1 MPTILR
7 EDERQKLQSILV
19 GILGRDPYD
28 KEQERYM
35 LVKEA
40 GLEDIVSGIDLS
52 GSRLTVAEELIA
64 CLEDYG
70 PLPDQLDTYAL
81 GALLKQLLTLEP
93 EWAEAKFI
101 AYLIVE
107 HRLVGNDFYLSELRA
122 EYVGVPTMFGGDK
135 GILFPRAADDEPET
149 SELTMEEDKP
159 RYANIVLVDAQRRS
173 SLGKNYRMKPG
184 DETVLRVD
192 IGALSADSLVSHPGS
207 FPEDSLPQDEELWP
221 IDVMVTS
228 SEFRLG
234 DEASV
239 AHGRLFL
246 PRDKREPARTKD
258 GEKYLYFPLY
268 APLMEVW
275 AHVRVGFYYE
285 NNLLQSYKVVASIG
299 GTDPVYA
306 EEEPDFSISQAFSL
320 SETTLDAWRRNPRR
334 LTILTNDNVDG
345 SYQLVLRGE
354 GGAGTVAG
362 TFKLNSQAVGGAV
375 AELRKALW
383 KISPQKEKLSKSQL
397 IEHMRA
403 LAPLGYKLWIHIM
416 GQFEDFFEVADL
428 LQASEAP
435 IIQVTRPD
443 TGSYVFPWGLL
454 YDIPVDSEEEFK
466 VCPSIDGLLNGTI
479 PEGTRCCPEVVKSGK
494 PHAGNTLCPFG
505 FWGYRYAIE
514 QLSST
519 KSLETQIPTPGD
531 IEMAVG
537 LTQYDVNRNRLAEH
551 VKWLEENLGGVKMRQ
566 ADTRA
571 KIKDALHDPDLQ
583 LVYFYCHGH
592 YDDDAGKDV
601 YLGIGNK
608 EKLSGEDFTSWLHD
622 WRWQDRIKVWDQV
635 RPLVFINA
643 CHSLDILP
651 DSLVSLLKAFMG
663 HANAAG
669 IIGTEVRVDQNL
681 GYRIA
686 EMFFDEFVNERKKVW
701 EALQTIRFHFLCQ
714 GNLFGLI
721 YTPYCSAD
729 LQLQPKNG
737 N

>member
-1 MPTILR
+1 MPTMLR
-7 EDERQKLQSILV
+7 EDERRRLHGILV
-19 GILGRDPYD
+19 GILDRDPYN

-35 LVKEA
+35 LMKKA
-40 GLEDIVSGIDLS
+40 GLEDIVSGVDLS
-52 GSRLTVAEELIA
+52 GPRLVVAEELIF
-64 CLEDYG
+64 CLEGYDG
-70 PLPDQLDTYAL
+70 PLTDQPNIRAL
-81 GALLKQLLTLEP
+81 GALLIQLLTLKLDQN
-93 EWAEAKFI
+93 EAGFI
-101 AYLIVE
+101 AYLIAEHHLVE
-107 HRLVGNDFYLSELRA
+107 DPDYLDELRE
-122 EYVGVPTMFGGDK
+122 EYVGVPSMFGGDK
-135 GILFPRAADDEPET
+135 GIRLPGEADGDTET
-149 SELTMEEDKP
+149 SELMMEEGKP
-159 RYANIVLVDAQRRS
+159 RYANIALVDTLYRY

-184 DETVLRVD
+184 DKTVLRVD
-192 IGALSADSLVSHPGS
+192 IGPLSPDSLISEPDT

-228 SEFRLG
+228 SEFGLG
-234 DEASV
+234 NKDNV

-246 PRDKREPARTKD
+246 PKNRREEARTID
-258 GEKYLYFPLY
+258 GERYLYFPLY
-268 APLMEVW
+268 APLSEGW
-275 AHVRVGFYYE
+275 AHVRVGFYHR
-285 NNLLQSYKVVASIG
+285 NNLLRSYKVTADIG
-299 GTDPVYA
+299 GTTSVYV
-306 EEEPDFSISQAFSL
+306 EKKPDFSIS
-320 SETTLDAWRRNPRR
+320 ETMTDTWRLNPRR

-354 GGAGTVAG
+354 VGAGTVAG
-362 TFKLNSQAVGGAV
+362 TFKLNDQAVGGAV
-375 AELRKALW
+375 TDLRKALW
-383 KISPQKEKLSKSQL
+383 EISPKKERLSKSQL
-397 IEHMRA
+397 IEHMQA
-403 LAPLGYKLWIHIM
+403 LAPLGYKLWVHIM
-416 GQFEDFFEVADL
+416 GQFGDRFFDIDDL

-454 YDIPVDSEEEFK
+454 YDIAVDSNQGFEE
-466 VCPSIDGLLNGTI
+466 CPSIDGLLNGTI

-494 PHAGNTLCPFG
+494 PHTGNTLCPFG

-531 IEMAVG
+531 IEMTVG
-537 LTQYDVNRNRLAEH
+537 LTQYGVNRDRLAEH
-551 VKWLEENLGGVKMRQ
+551 VKWLEENLSGVKMRA
-566 ADTRA
+566 ADTRDR
-571 KIKDALHDPDLQ
+571 IKDALRDPDLQ
-583 LVYFYCHGH
+583 LLYFYCHGH
-592 YDDDAGKDV
+592 YHGDAGKDV
-601 YLGIGNK
+601 YLGVGNK
-608 EKLSGEDFTSWLHD
+608 EKLSGEDFTGWRVD
-622 WRWQDRIKVWDQV
+622 WHRQDRIKVWDQV

-686 EMFFDEFVNERKKVW
+686 EMFFDGFVNERKKVW
-701 EALQTIRFHFLCQ
+701 EVLQAIRFHFLRQ

-721 YTPYCSAD
+721 YTPYCSAE

>member
-1 MPTILR
+1 
-7 EDERQKLQSILV
+7 
-19 GILGRDPYD
+19 
-28 KEQERYM
+28 
-35 LVKEA
+35 
-40 GLEDIVSGIDLS
+40 
-52 GSRLTVAEELIA
+52 
-64 CLEDYG
+64 
-70 PLPDQLDTYAL
+70 
-81 GALLKQLLTLEP
+81 
-93 EWAEAKFI
+93 
-101 AYLIVE
+101 
-107 HRLVGNDFYLSELRA
+107 
-122 EYVGVPTMFGGDK
+122 
-135 GILFPRAADDEPET
+135 
-149 SELTMEEDKP
+149 
-159 RYANIVLVDAQRRS
+159 
-173 SLGKNYRMKPG
+173 
-184 DETVLRVD
+184 
-192 IGALSADSLVSHPGS
+192 
-207 FPEDSLPQDEELWP
+207 
-221 IDVMVTS
+221 
-228 SEFRLG
+228 
-234 DEASV
+234 
-239 AHGRLFL
+239 
-246 PRDKREPARTKD
+246 
-258 GEKYLYFPLY
+258 
-268 APLMEVW
+268 
-275 AHVRVGFYYE
+275 
-285 NNLLQSYKVVASIG
+285 
-299 GTDPVYA
+299 
-306 EEEPDFSISQAFSL
+306 
-320 SETTLDAWRRNPRR
+320 
-334 LTILTNDNVDG
+334 
-345 SYQLVLRGE
+345 
-354 GGAGTVAG
+354 
-362 TFKLNSQAVGGAV
+362 
-375 AELRKALW
+375 
-383 KISPQKEKLSKSQL
+383 
-397 IEHMRA
+397 MRA

-416 GQFEDFFEVADL
+416 GQFEDFFKVADL

-466 VCPSIDGLLNGTI
+466 ECPSIDGLLNGTI

-494 PHAGNTLCPFG
+494 PHTSNMLCPFG

-537 LTQYDVNRNRLAEH
+537 LTQYDVNRNRLTEH

-622 WRWQDRIKVWDQV
+622 WRLQDRIKVWDQV